1 LGCNEE
7 AVGMSGMIKKSIFV
21 SVVVMALVGNAWGGW
36 FSFEPN
42 ILLLDGTSVARE
54 LEDIQKEIAYRKKGE
69 TTQADQ
75 LIRDAKI
82 LIIESQKYD
91 TRVEYVKHKE
101 QGNSVFVLV
110 EDESGTKMW
119 ANMLGLACQGTDGS
133 ERPVSKKDLD
143 KGEFT
148 PLAN

>member
-1 LGCNEE
+1 
-7 AVGMSGMIKKSIFV
+7 MSGMIKKSVFV
-21 SVVVMALVGNAWGGW
+21 SVVVMALVGNALGGW

-54 LEDIQKEIAYRKKGE
+54 LEDLQKETAYRKKGD
-69 TTQADQ
+69 TAQADQ
-75 LIRDAKI
+75 LIRDTRV

-110 EDESGTKMW
+110 KDESGTKMW
-119 ANMLGLACQGTDGS
+119 ANILGLACQGTDGS
-133 ERPVSKKDLD
+133 ERPISKEDLS
-143 KGEFT
+143 KGGFT
-148 PLAN
+148 PLSK